1 VLAFGVGFAVT
12 ACAVVAALDAAGIRY
27 SQGTLEVI
35 ALLTQRIERTPQS
48 GAHRVIFLGDSLAMD
63 TRPPDRSIPIQ
74 LAEMLRA
81 PARRTAEVHLRSVVA
96 SGLGLFSQYFLSD
109 RVLERQPDQVVL
121 GLNLRWFSKVWFNLE
136 REQLAGLLP
145 ARHWSVAA
153 ALPLARAGITADRLV
168 FYRAVMAARGF
179 RAWHRL
185 QREQVRA
192 LRATA
197 ALAEGLQAASPFPD
211 GLDYRLQ
218 HSFWR
223 MARDGGTRV
232 TREAARRQLGR
243 VLAGLPQ
250 GDPGLRVLD
259 AMLEAYR
266 AAGIPVLVYVAPLNV
281 EHLRG
286 LGVLDE
292 TGLARSLA
300 RIEAVARARG
310 ADFLDLHA
318 LLGDSFFKD
327 PVDHLSTDP
336 PAEGPRRVAAALL
349 PRLGPAPGAREQSP
363 PSPPREG

>member
-1 VLAFGVGFAVT
+1 
-12 ACAVVAALDAAGIRY
+12 
-27 SQGTLEVI
+27 
-35 ALLTQRIERTPQS
+35 
-48 GAHRVIFLGDSLAMD
+48 
-63 TRPPDRSIPIQ
+63 
-74 LAEMLRA
+74 MLRA
-81 PARRTAEVHLRSVVA
+81 PARRTAQVRLRSVVG

-121 GLNLRWFSKVWFNLE
+121 GLNLRWFSQLWFNLE

-153 ALPLARAGITADRLV
+153 ALPLARAGVTADRLV
-168 FYRAVMAARGF
+168 FYRAVMAARGL
-179 RAWHRL
+179 RAWDWL

-192 LRATA
+192 LRATV
-197 ALAEGLQAASPFPD
+197 ALAERLQAASPFPD
-211 GLDYRLQ
+211 GLDYRVR
-218 HSFWR
+218 HRFR
-223 MARDGGTRV
+223 RAARDGVARA

-250 GDPGLRVLD
+250 NDPGLRVLD
-259 AMLEAYR
+259 AVLEAYR

-300 RIEAVARARG
+300 RIEALARARG

-318 LLGDSFFKD
+318 LLGDAFFKD
-327 PVDHLSTDP
+327 ALDHLVTAP
-336 PAEGPRRVAAALL
+336 LAEGPRRVAAALL
-349 PRLGPAPGAREQSP
+349 PHLGPAPGASE
-363 PSPPREG
+363 PSPPAGAAPREG